1 MEKDKVIELYR
12 SELWEC
18 QLLESMLK
26 DAGIA
31 CFQRNNKLSG
41 YCPIIMP
48 AQLVQIMICE
58 SDLERA
64 TAVVRDFKFTAQV
77 EG

>member
-1 MEKDKVIELYR
+1 MEKNKIIELYR
-12 SELWEC
+12 GELWEC

-26 DAGIA
+26 DAGIN
-31 CFQRNNKLSG
+31 CFQRNSKLSG

-48 AQLVQIMICE
+48 AQQVQIMICE

-64 TAVVRDFKFTAQV
+64 EAVVRSFKFTK
-77 EG
+77 